1 MSKRNWARAHN
12 ETRGRQQDREAREAA
27 GARKRQRHPPS
38 TKMSPRCPLCG
49 SSMIRRKDAA
59 GRFWGCFKF
68 RFLSRIC
75 GVILVPGGVPSCDK
89 GQFP

>member
-1 MSKRNWARAHN
+1 MSKLNWDRAHN

-27 GARKRQRHPPS
+27 GARKRQRHPPR

-68 RFLSRIC
+68 
-75 GVILVPGGVPSCDK
+75 PGCK
-89 GQFP
+89 GTRE